1 MTNLLEKLTVIVQGI
16 FGEWFPRYLKMT
28 TGAISE
34 LLEAIGHA
42 KAIAA
47 ALIALAAIAIRTIR
61 KRR

>member
-1 MTNLLEKLTVIVQGI
+1 MANLLEKLTAIVQGV

-28 TGAISE
+28 TGAIGE

-42 KAIAA
+42 KAILAT
-47 ALIALAAIAIRTIR
+47 LIAIAAIAMRALR

>member
-1 MTNLLEKLTVIVQGI
+1 MTNLLKELATVFHDV

-28 TGAISE
+28 TGAIGE

-47 ALIALAAIAIRTIR
+47 ALITLAALAIRTIR